1 MESPNFQTVAL
12 FQYQHGFTDL
22 TLAVKHLD
30 ELAGYIINSN
40 DNSQIMLIM
49 RLNVIVMTSRA
60 TPLYPASAKEMEA
73 LGQRLRDARLR
84 RRFSM
89 ETVCARA
96 NLSRPTLY
104 KIENGDPSV
113 AVGFYIQVLRVLGL
127 LADLSLIAKEDV
139 LGRRLQ
145 DESLPQRR
153 RAPRKKAAAGASD
166 GEA

>member
-1 MESPNFQTVAL
+1 MPVKQLNFVGTGMI
-12 FQYQHGFTDL
+12 HR
-22 TLAVKHLD
+22 
-30 ELAGYIINSN
+30 INRN
-40 DNSQIMLIM
+40 DNSQIIAIM
-49 RLNVIVMTSRA
+49 EVNVIVMANRA
-60 TPLYPASAKEMEA
+60 TQLYPASAKEMEA

-113 AVGFYIQVLRVLGL
+113 AIGFYVQVLRVLGL
-127 LADLSLIAKEDV
+127 LADLSLIAKEDA

-153 RAPRKKAAAGASD
+153 RAPRKKASAGGSD